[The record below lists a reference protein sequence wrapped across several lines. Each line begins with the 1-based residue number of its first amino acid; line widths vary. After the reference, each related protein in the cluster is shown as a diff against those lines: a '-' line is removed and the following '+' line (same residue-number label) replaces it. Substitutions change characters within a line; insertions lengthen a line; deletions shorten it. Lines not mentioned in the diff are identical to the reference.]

1 MKDLADNLIKAQA
14 GDTDAA
20 EYCCRLFNAMT
31 NDKSMQKILRGSSEH
46 FESCK
51 VVIKVCFEL
60 AQTAQLRAI
69 RCEAKPE
76 NDSMEKL
83 EGLTQCFLE
92 SFIK

>member
-1 MKDLADNLIKAQA
+1 
-14 GDTDAA
+14 
-20 EYCCRLFNAMT
+20 MT

-76 NDSMEKL
+76 DETMEKL